1 MSEEIS
7 LLPEEQRKKELN
19 IKEQAPV
26 AAPAELKFSTP
37 VQEGED
43 IEVIEVD
50 EGEIDQVLAG
60 EPLLTR
66 LAYKFTTT
74 LEDLK
79 AKFFQP
85 QPEELPPKLPPQF
98 FKPPVEKPIVP
109 GVPGAAPVPGAP
121 AVAGAPLM
129 AKPGAPAVPA
139 VGQPLVRRTM
149 PVSAAQRRV
158 RVIKRVRKPVRVSF
172 VSEEEL
178 RAQHI
183 DIPRRK
189 FTFAIATALCV
200 VLLVG
205 GYYLLTS
212 QVDAAAS
219 NLAQAQAQVA
229 QVQKETADKQ
239 KTWAQFQNL
248 EPRLRTL
255 SSLLDHHSSPDHVLK
270 LIEDSTLPTVVYTSF
285 SLTADRT
292 VTLNVVADSL
302 ETAAEQAV
310 VLQSAPFVQKAN
322 IGGYSIQYGSD
333 PFVPKAVT
341 FQASLL
347 LNEDAV
353 KAVPPQVA
361 AGQ

>member
-19 IKEQAPV
+19 IKEQAPE

-85 QPEELPPKLPPQF
+85 QPEALPPKLPPQF
-98 FKPPVEKPIVP
+98 FKPPEGKPA
-109 GVPGAAPVPGAP
+109 VPGAVPVAGVPVAGAP
-121 AVAGAPLM
+121 AVAGI
-129 AKPGAPAVPA
+129 PGVPA
-139 VGQPLVRRTM
+139 PGQPLMRR
-149 PVSAAQRRV
+149 PLPISAAQRRV

-205 GYYLLTS
+205 GYFLLTS
-212 QVDAAAS
+212 QVDAAS
-219 NLAQAQAQVA
+219 YSLAQAQAQVA
-229 QVQKETADKQ
+229 QVQTETAAKQ

-255 SSLLDHHSSPDHVLK
+255 STLLDRHSSPDHVLK
-270 LIEDSTLPTVVYTSF
+270 LIEDATLPTVVYTSF

-302 ETAAEQAV
+302 ESAAQQAV
-310 VLQSAPFVQKAN
+310 VLQNAPFVQKAN
-322 IGGYSIQYGSD
+322 IGGYSIQYGAD